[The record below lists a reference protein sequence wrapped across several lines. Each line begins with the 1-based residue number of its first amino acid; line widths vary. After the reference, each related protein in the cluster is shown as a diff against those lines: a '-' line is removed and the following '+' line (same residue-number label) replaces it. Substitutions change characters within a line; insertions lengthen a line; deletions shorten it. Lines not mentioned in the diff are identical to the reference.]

1 MRPTVMASWLRDTSL
16 PLKLFGA
23 SSALYT
29 GTIMLRMLGRE
40 KKWRGEGNKE
50 IGEKKELGE
59 GKPIEK
65 WALLKMSQPPTH
77 S

>member
-1 MRPTVMASWLRDTSL
+1 MASWLRDTSL

-29 GTIMLRMLGRE
+29 GTIMLRMLERE
-40 KKWRGEGNKE
+40 KERGIRKLDAGETKLGGRLAERKE
-50 IGEKKELGE
+50 QMYSITH
-59 GKPIEK
+59 
-65 WALLKMSQPPTH
+65 SQPPIH